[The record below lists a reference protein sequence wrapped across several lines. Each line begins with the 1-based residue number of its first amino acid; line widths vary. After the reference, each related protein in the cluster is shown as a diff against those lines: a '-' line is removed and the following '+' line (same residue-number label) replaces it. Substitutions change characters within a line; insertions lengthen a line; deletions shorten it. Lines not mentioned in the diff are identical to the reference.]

1 MFCQHEWELIFNAY
15 VESDFGN
22 TYMVKT
28 YRCKKCG
35 YSKNIKTIKGDIDVY
50 IKRKFRMLPH

>member
-1 MFCQHEWELIFNAY
+1 MRTIINYIRSMFCQHEWELIFNAY
-15 VESDFGN
+15 IERDFGN

-35 YSKNIKTIKGDIDVY
+35 YSKKYKNY
-50 IKRKFRMLPH
+50 